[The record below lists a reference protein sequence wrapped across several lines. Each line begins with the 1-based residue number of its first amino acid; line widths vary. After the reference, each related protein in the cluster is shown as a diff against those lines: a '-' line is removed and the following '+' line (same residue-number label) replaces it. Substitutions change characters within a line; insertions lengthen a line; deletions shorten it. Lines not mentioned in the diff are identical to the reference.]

1 MRVLLTVCTIALLA
15 AASAVNEEDS
25 FVEAQQSIQ
34 DMKKKGATEAD
45 CKDLAKT
52 TCKEVLGEVRKDQKV
67 IDSQSSGIHCNKL
80 GGGAVTV
87 AIRHYQTRVAQWKV
101 SKKKIVTASN
111 TKVTIASQSYKSLRS
126 GKCGWV
132 FSSRSYRTAR
142 SIYTRAVRYELTVRG
157 QVTETKRQLT
167 VAKRN
172 QRIQQEKCRCNVK
185 KRRDTIWRTINNAK
199 KRARQLKALQKCKMM
214 QCVLAGT
221 SLKSSKC
228 RAHLPALRNKKLYYK
243 VEKIS
248 TRVCAAHH
256 RENHVKVT
264 GERKSK
270 AKARERKQK
279 ENSSKEKKKKA
290 IAREKAG
297 KVRREQSAKAKAK
310 EQQGKHHERRSKAAE
325 RVSKERSG
333 KIERNNKYKAK
344 IAYWKKQRVRAVHS
358 WWWHGDLNGWDGPM
372 NWHTS
377 QITAGYRTYINGL
390 QSHYNGHR
398 KDRIFKP
405 RLTKIGARQ
414 QHRALS
420 GYVNNYDGTFTYTC
434 PHNKVMVGLFSHH
447 HNGNED
453 RRWRF
458 WCAAFEGVGFRAGSW
473 GGWKTKMRQGWGLTC
488 SNNEPVIGF
497 SSYHDNRK
505 EDRVWR
511 IRCGHRY
518 VTPCSSCAHLP
529 LNGN

>member
-15 AASAVNEEDS
+15 GAFAVTEEDS

-87 AIRHYQTRVAQWKV
+87 AIRHYHKRVTQWKV
-101 SKKKIVTASN
+101 AKKKIVTASS

-132 FSSRSYRTAR
+132 FSSRSYRTAL
-142 SIYTRAVRYELTVRG
+142 SIYTKAVRHERTVRG
-157 QVTETKRQLT
+157 WVTEAKRQIT
-167 VAKRN
+167 IAKRN

-199 KRARQLKALQKCKMM
+199 KRSRQLKALQKCKMM

-243 VEKIS
+243 VEKTS
-248 TRVCAAHH
+248 TRVCATHH

-290 IAREKAG
+290 IAREKTG

-310 EQQGKHHERRSKAAE
+310 EQQGKHHERRSKVAE
-325 RVSKERSG
+325 RSSKERSQ
-333 KIERNNKYKAK
+333 KIERAR
-344 IAYWKKQRVRAVHS
+344 KQRVKVERSQKRVVSVSRQAYARKPHKE
-358 WWWHGDLNGWDGPM
+358 WINQYDQAFDYQTHGGSYISGIYSIHNNHYEDRVFNPYITTIR
-372 NWHTS
+372 TS
-377 QITAGYRTYINGL
+377 MYGKVL
-390 QSHYNGHR
+390 SHW
-398 KDRIFKP
+398 
-405 RLTKIGARQ
+405 
-414 QHRALS
+414 
-420 GYVNNYDGTFTYTC
+420 VNHMDGTFHYTC
-434 PHNKVMVGLFSHH
+434 PRNKALVGMNSYHSNRH
-447 HNGNED
+447 ED

-458 WCAAFEGVGFRAGSW
+458 YCASFRGVGIRH
-473 GGWKTKMRQGWGLTC
+473 GGWPGNWQTHMDNGWSLQCGRSPLVGLA
-488 SNNEPVIGF
+488 
-497 SSYHDNRK
+497 SYHSNRR
-505 EDRVWR
+505 EDRVWKHKCGSIYATR
-511 IRCGHRY
+511 I
-518 VTPCSSCAHLP
+518 
-529 LNGN
+529 

>member
-1 MRVLLTVCTIALLA
+1 MRVLFSVCTIALLA
-15 AASAVNEEDS
+15 GAFAVTEEES

-52 TCKEVLGEVRKDQKV
+52 TCKEVLGEVSKDQKV
-67 IDSQSSGIHCNKL
+67 INSQSSGIHCNKL

-87 AIRHYQTRVAQWKV
+87 AIRHYHKRLTQWKV
-101 SKKKIVTASN
+101 ARKKIVTASS

-132 FSSRSYRTAR
+132 FSSTSYRTAL
-142 SIYTRAVRYELTVRG
+142 SIYTKAVRHERTVRG
-157 QVTETKRQLT
+157 WVAEAKRQIEIARRT
-167 VAKRN
+167 
-172 QRIQQEKCRCNVK
+172 QRIMQEKCRCNVK

-199 KRARQLKALQKCKMM
+199 KRSRQLKALQKCKMM

-264 GERKSK
+264 GERRSK
-270 AKARERKQK
+270 AKARERKHK
-279 ENSSKEKKKKA
+279 ERQHKEKKNKA
-290 IAREKAG
+290 VAKERATKR
-297 KVRREQSAKAKAK
+297 RREQAAKARAREQKHKA
-310 EQQGKHHERRSKAAE
+310 HERRSKAAE
-325 RVSKERSG
+325 RASKERSG
-333 KIERNNKYKAK
+333 KLERANKHKAALARR
-344 IAYWKKQRVRAVHS
+344 IHASHHRWL
-358 WWWHGDLNGWDGPM
+358 GNINGWDGHM
-372 NWHTS
+372 NWHTN
-377 QITAGYRTYINGL
+377 GHTYVSGL
-390 QSHYNGHR
+390 QSWHNNHR
-398 KDRIFKP
+398 EDRIFRP
-405 RLTKIGARQ
+405 LVTNIGST
-414 QHRALS
+414 QHGRHIT
-420 GYVNNYDGTFTYTC
+420 GFVNNMDGTFAYTC
-434 PHNKVMVGLFSHH
+434 PTNKAIVGFYSYHN
-447 HNGNED
+447 NGNED

-458 WCAAFEGVGFRAGSW
+458 YCAHFHGVGFRAG
-473 GGWKTKMRQGWGLTC
+473 GWPGWQTRMDAHFAIGCGT
-488 SNNEPVIGF
+488 NPAIGF
-497 SSYHDNRK
+497 SSYHNNHR

-518 VTPCSSCAHLP
+518 ALRM
-529 LNGN
+529 

>member
-1 MRVLLTVCTIALLA
+1 MGLSASYKKMRVLLTVCTIALLA
-15 AASAVNEEDS
+15 GAFAVTEEDS

-87 AIRHYQTRVAQWKV
+87 AIRHYHKRVTQWKV

-199 KRARQLKALQKCKMM
+199 KRSRQLKALQKCKMM

-243 VEKIS
+243 VEKTS

-264 GERKSK
+264 GER
-270 AKARERKQK
+270 R
-279 ENSSKEKKKKA
+279 SKEHAAKRAKKERAAKERAMK
-290 IAREKAG
+290 R
-297 KVRREQSAKAKAK
+297 RREQSAKAKAK
-310 EQQGKHHERRSKAAE
+310 EQARKHHERRQKAAE
-325 RVSKERSG
+325 RASKERSG
-333 KIERNNKYKAK
+333 KLERSNKHKAMLARR
-344 IAYWKKQRVRAVHS
+344 IAYRGQS
-358 WWWHGDLNGWDGPM
+358 WHGYINNWDGGMHWRVGGHHYVSGLLSHHNNGREDRRFRPLV
-372 NWHTS
+372 TS
-377 QITAGYRTYINGL
+377 IGSSQHGL
-390 QSHYNGHR
+390 S
-398 KDRIFKP
+398 
-405 RLTKIGARQ
+405 LTN
-414 QHRALS
+414 
-420 GYVNNYDGTFTYTC
+420 YVNNWDGQFAYTC
-434 PHNKVMVGLFSHH
+434 PHNKALV
-447 HNGNED
+447 
-453 RRWRF
+453 
-458 WCAAFEGVGFRAGSW
+458 
-473 GGWKTKMRQGWGLTC
+473 
-488 SNNEPVIGF
+488 
-497 SSYHDNRK
+497 
-505 EDRVWR
+505 
-511 IRCGHRY
+511 
-518 VTPCSSCAHLP
+518 
-529 LNGN
+529 